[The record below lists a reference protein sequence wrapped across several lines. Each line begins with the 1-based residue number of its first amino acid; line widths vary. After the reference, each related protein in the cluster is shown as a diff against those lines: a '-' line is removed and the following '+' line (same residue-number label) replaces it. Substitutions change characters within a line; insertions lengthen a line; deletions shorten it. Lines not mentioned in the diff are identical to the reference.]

1 MGVAVSAEAREAM
14 LQRSAQGESCV
25 MGPMVRQDVSR
36 VVFYRLARKFVD
48 SEESVSKDSESIVYY
63 TLSIGHHTGVIDC
76 LEEALSC
83 SEDEFRRILA
93 LLPSAESRYKLE
105 GVFRCQEI
113 QIDRSHLGIL
123 GIAVRESLSSCEGD
137 PALCAERAWL
147 VRFSRMLDVMAVEP
161 AVYYMGRLRD

>member
-1 MGVAVSAEAREAM
+1 MGVAASAEARAAM
-14 LQRSAQGESCV
+14 LQRCAQGESCAI
-25 MGPMVRQDVSR
+25 GPMVQQGASR
-36 VVFYRLARKFVD
+36 VVFYRLTRKFVD

-83 SEDEFRRILA
+83 SADEFQRILT

-113 QIDRSHLGIL
+113 QIDRSHLGVL
-123 GIAVRESLSSCEGD
+123 SAAVRESLASCEGD
-137 PALCAERAWL
+137 SGLRTERAWL
-147 VRFSRMLDVMAVEP
+147 FRFSQMLDVMAVEP